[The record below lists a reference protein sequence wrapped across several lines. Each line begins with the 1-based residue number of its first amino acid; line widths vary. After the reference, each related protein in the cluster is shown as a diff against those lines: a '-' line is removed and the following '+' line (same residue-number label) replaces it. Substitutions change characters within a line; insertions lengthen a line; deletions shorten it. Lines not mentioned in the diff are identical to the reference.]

1 MKSDPQRAFVFL
13 QGPPGPLFRR
23 LGAAIAD
30 AGIPVHRINLS
41 GGDRHDWPD
50 GAVDF
55 RGRFSEWPV
64 FFDKFLREHAI
75 TDLVLFGDCRPYHVS
90 AHGMAAMRGVRTHVL
105 EEGYLRPDWMTFELE
120 GVNARSSLSRDK
132 SWFREQ
138 ALSLPPVPR
147 FAPITA
153 SFRRRARDSYQHYHH
168 VLNGRFRY
176 PHYRSHRSG
185 SILMEGFGWL
195 WRFVRKGSRARS
207 AGRTLAALAREPL
220 FLLPLQLSGDYQ
232 IRAHSP
238 FPDMQSAASYVIES
252 FAANADSNLHL
263 LLKAHP
269 LDSSFYNWKRFVRRH
284 AKNLGLAGR
293 LHFIDGGDLEEMVE
307 SARGLICVNST
318 SATLAL
324 AADTPVCTIG
334 EAIYDLPGL
343 THQRHLDSFW
353 NDPTPPEPGLYR
365 AFRRVLVDRCLVR
378 GGLASESA
386 VTILVDSMLERLQ
399 INRSSRGNVRQI
411 GSDSPSRTSESLA
424 SAQADRLAR
433 RSPGARS
440 RG

>member
-1 MKSDPQRAFVFL
+1 MRAKERAFVFL

-23 LGAAIAD
+23 LGAAIA
-30 AGIPVHRINLS
+30 AGGTPVHRINLS
-41 GGDRHDWPD
+41 GGDEYDWPD
-50 GAVDF
+50 GAVAF
-55 RGRFSEWPV
+55 RRSFSEWPV
-64 FFDKFLREHAI
+64 FFDNFLREHRI

-105 EEGYLRPDWMTFELE
+105 EEGYLRPDWMTLELE

-132 SWFREQ
+132 SWFRHE
-138 ALSLPPVPR
+138 AMRLPPIPT
-147 FAPITA
+147 FEPITA
-153 SFRRRARDSYQHYHH
+153 SFRRRARDSYWHYHH

-176 PHYRSHRSG
+176 PDYRTHRSG

-195 WRFVRKGSRARS
+195 WRFTRKAKNEGA
-207 AGRTLAALAREPL
+207 AAATLAALAGKDL
-220 FLLPLQLSGDYQ
+220 FVLPLQLSGDFQ
-232 IRAHSP
+232 IRVHSP

-252 FAANADSNLHL
+252 FAAHAGPDVHL

-269 LDSSFYNWKRFVRRH
+269 LDSSFYDWNRFVRRH
-284 AKNLGLAGR
+284 ARRLGLENR
-293 LHFIDGGDLEEMVE
+293 LHFIDGGDLEQIVG
-307 SARGLICVNST
+307 AALGLICVNST

-334 EAIYDLPGL
+334 DAIYDMPGL

-353 NDPTPPEPGLYR
+353 TDPTPPEPGLYP

-399 INRSSRGNVRQI
+399 LGPVGSTTVPEPGNDI
-411 GSDSPSRTSESLA
+411 SGTPEA
-424 SAQADRLAR
+424 PAFAPAERLAR

-440 RG
+440 RRQR

>member
-1 MKSDPQRAFVFL
+1 MTAPARRSFVFL

-23 LGAAIAD
+23 LGAAIA
-30 AGIPVHRINLS
+30 ATGTAVYRINLS
-41 GGDRHDWPD
+41 GGDHYDWPD

-55 RGRFSEWPV
+55 RGRYSDWPV
-64 FFDKFLREHAI
+64 FFDNFLREKRI

-132 SWFREQ
+132 AWLRQQ
-138 ALSLPPVPR
+138 ATLLPAVTQEV
-147 FAPITA
+147 PITA
-153 SFRRRARDSYQHYHH
+153 SFRRRARDSYWHYHH

-185 SILMEGFGWL
+185 SILMEGFGWM
-195 WRFVRKGSRARS
+195 WRFARQSVRAKA
-207 AGRTLAALAREPL
+207 ADATLRELHGKPL
-220 FLLPLQLSGDYQ
+220 FLVPLQLSGDYQ

-238 FPDMQSAASYVIES
+238 FPDMQSAATYVIES
-252 FAANADSNLHL
+252 FAANADRNLHL

-269 LDSSFYNWKRFVRRH
+269 LDSSFYNWAAFTRRH
-284 AKNLGLAGR
+284 AERLGLEDR
-293 LHFIDGGDLEEMVE
+293 LHFIDGGDLEQMVQT
-307 SARGLICVNST
+307 ARGLICVNST

-334 EAIYDLPGL
+334 DAIYDMPGL
-343 THQRHLDSFW
+343 THQRHLDTFW
-353 NDPTPPEPGLYR
+353 NKPTPPEPGLYR

-386 VTILVDSMLERLQ
+386 VTTLVDSMIDRLALD
-399 INRSSRGNVRQI
+399 R
-411 GSDSPSRTSESLA
+411 A
-424 SAQADRLAR
+424 SASMPPQAENDPASQKGETTVVDLTERLAR
-433 RSPGARS
+433 RSPGART
-440 RG
+440 RQ